1 VELTCSRV
9 SQQMGRM
16 TRQRVTVH
24 FAARRLNAPGIAQGW
39 MYAVDFEWFK
49 DTPQPGEGEC
59 HALCYVR
66 RRRWV
71 RRRRARQ
78 SSVAASSP
86 TDNPGATNPF
96 VSAAHADALL
106 AAEDRFASPAP
117 STTHS
122 RRGSTAS
129 NGNELSVPPPRGS
142 AAAPTLARKAVRP
155 SPLAAG
161 SLRPR
166 CCRRPPRSGGLTWD
180 CPNLASGHC

>member
-1 VELTCSRV
+1 
-9 SQQMGRM
+9 
-16 TRQRVTVH
+16 
-24 FAARRLNAPGIAQGW
+24 

-49 DTPQPGEGEC
+49 GVAQPGEGEC

-78 SSVAASSP
+78 SSVAASSSS
-86 TDNPGATNPF
+86 NPGGGNTIPF

-122 RRGSTAS
+122 RRGSTAGNN
-129 NGNELSVPPPRGS
+129 NGNELAVPPPRGS
-142 AAAPTLARKAVRP
+142 TVAPTLARKVVRS

-161 SLRPR
+161 IL
-166 CCRRPPRSGGLTWD
+166 PPLLSSPTSFPHGSGVKYL
-180 CPNLASGHC
+180 PNLARAHC